1 MHNFESGAFNFG
13 WRTLNVKPIEENMAN
28 FKFLTAALVAGSVLA
43 TPAIA
48 TACGPSTPLAAFAV
62 SVCAPPRSACP
73 ATRAP
78 RTAPWARPPRPP
90 TSTAPFAAAVGTSFG
105 PVASSAAVAASAPTT
120 APPT

>member
-48 TACGPSTPLAAFAV
+48 QERKTLFQVLFPKAHEKQT
-62 SVCAPPRSACP
+62 
-73 ATRAP
+73 
-78 RTAPWARPPRPP
+78 
-90 TSTAPFAAAVGTSFG
+90 
-105 PVASSAAVAASAPTT
+105 
-120 APPT
+120 